1 MDLVGCVS
9 CLVSG
14 PRAEE
19 GQRMA
24 RHSLGFRDE
33 QEAMVAKQLCV
44 VPVVGSPLHML
55 PMLTSLAKHLSKMT

>member
-1 MDLVGCVS
+1 
-9 CLVSG
+9 
-14 PRAEE
+14 
-19 GQRMA
+19 MA